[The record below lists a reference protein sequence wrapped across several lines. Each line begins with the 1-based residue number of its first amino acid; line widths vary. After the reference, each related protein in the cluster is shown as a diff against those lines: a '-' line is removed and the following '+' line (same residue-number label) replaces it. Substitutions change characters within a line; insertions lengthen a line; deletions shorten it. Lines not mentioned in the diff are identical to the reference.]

1 MNKGTTLI
9 EVIIALA
16 LLSVILITMFT
27 VFGTSI
33 LGIINFGHD
42 TEAVF
47 SDVEDLEDVISA
59 DNPTGSAAVTVGSET
74 SMILI
79 FENSGGTTFNV
90 AIDGKL
96 IETNNRKLQYFW
108 TEE

>member
-1 MNKGTTLI
+1 MNKGMTLI
-9 EVIIALA
+9 EVIIAMA
-16 LLSVILITMFT
+16 LLSIILIVMFT

-47 SDVEDLEDVISA
+47 DDVKDLEDAIST

-74 SMILI
+74 SMIFT
-79 FENSGGTTFNV
+79 FENSVGTTFNV

-96 IETNNRKLQYFW
+96 IETNNRQLQYFW